1 MIAFFILV
9 ALLLCVKYLNIDKIK
24 EIFGFDRLVVITSQ
38 AYTDLSNDYISN
50 GNLYYY
56 KLSKEE
62 GKEFLKEKKKYK
74 IEGISFYFDK
84 KYDLNYFKT
93 LFDNN
98 LSKETQL
105 ENLKVYYGFYKN
117 FEDYKMI
124 DGKKINVQLAKTE
137 DEWVVGF
144 PLILTGF

>member
-56 KLSKEE
+56 KLSKE
-62 GKEFLKEKKKYK
+62 
-74 IEGISFYFDK
+74 SFCTHWRIR
-84 KYDLNYFKT
+84 NRIR
-93 LFDNN
+93 
-98 LSKETQL
+98 
-105 ENLKVYYGFYKN
+105 G
-117 FEDYKMI
+117 
-124 DGKKINVQLAKTE
+124 
-137 DEWVVGF
+137 
-144 PLILTGF
+144 LTAA